1 MEALSKEIP
10 LFGMLS
16 LESRNS
22 WNQVSINLSRS
33 DTKVSTKHG
42 TSGSLGMSGYVS
54 SVIDCRKGWH
64 GYLNHGACRCSSR
77 YRFGL

>member
-1 MEALSKEIP
+1 MELVEALSEEIP
-10 LFGMLS
+10 LFGVLF
-16 LESRNS
+16 LESRKS

-54 SVIDCRKGWH
+54 SGIVM
-64 GYLNHGACRCSSR
+64 L
-77 YRFGL
+77 

>member
-1 MEALSKEIP
+1 MDCCLDNEEELVEAFSEEIP

-33 DTKVSTKHG
+33 DAKVSTKHG
-42 TSGSLGMSGYVS
+42 TSGSVGMSGYVS
-54 SVIDCRKGWH
+54 IIVI
-64 GYLNHGACRCSSR
+64 L
-77 YRFGL
+77 